1 MTGSLQI
8 AVTAVGGLALFIYG
22 MGLMSDGLKE
32 TAGSKLKAVLGYMT
46 KNRFFAIA
54 AGAGVTALIQSSS
67 ATSVMTV
74 GFVNAGLLSLEQAI
88 GVIFGA
94 NIGTTITGQIVSLKL
109 DDLALPAITIGVAGL
124 LAARGKS
131 MRGILRTV
139 LGFGFLFYGMQVMS
153 HELKSLTEMPAFIRF
168 FSTFDCTPSATGHLP
183 LGCVLGAIAVG
194 TLCTMLVQSSSA
206 TIGITIA
213 LAEAGAI
220 NIWTAIPIVLGDNIG
235 TTVTAGLAAI
245 GTNANARRTA
255 LAHALFNLLGTMILT
270 ASFALV
276 FTASD
281 GVGAPAF
288 FHLVDFCVP
297 GDSFAGANPGRYVAM
312 AHTLFNV
319 GNVIL
324 LSAFIP
330 ALARICETII
340 RSKGESRTL
349 TLEPNLLVAPALA
362 LQAAASAVAEMTR
375 RAWTVASVALNNSLG
390 KTSVNPE
397 SIEAAEREVDK
408 MREQIKAY
416 LVEISQRKLS
426 QREALMIPEL
436 IHCANDAER
445 ISDLALKVCRKGDVV
460 RGGIADPGAVS
471 LVAGV
476 AAQVRQFAHGTID
489 AMRNG
494 KPPAFD
500 PKSIDSGIRSAA
512 RMATLELWSDQ
523 PSRGAHTREYLALV
537 SVFKCLGDIS
547 RHIGNI
553 AVRAREFR
561 APSNPPQTTVRF
573 GII

>member
-1 MTGSLQI
+1 
-8 AVTAVGGLALFIYG
+8 
-22 MGLMSDGLKE
+22 
-32 TAGSKLKAVLGYMT
+32 
-46 KNRFFAIA
+46 
-54 AGAGVTALIQSSS
+54 
-67 ATSVMTV
+67 
-74 GFVNAGLLSLEQAI
+74 
-88 GVIFGA
+88 
-94 NIGTTITGQIVSLKL
+94 
-109 DDLALPAITIGVAGL
+109 
-124 LAARGKS
+124 

-153 HELKSLTEMPAFIRF
+153 HELKLLTEMPAFIRF
-168 FSTFDCTPSATGHLP
+168 FSTFDCTPSAAGHLP

-270 ASFALV
+270 ASFAFV
-276 FTASD
+276 FTAPG

-288 FHLVDFCVP
+288 FHLVDLCVP
-297 GDSFAGANPGRYVAM
+297 GDSFAGANPGRHVAM
-312 AHTLFNV
+312 AHTLFNI
-319 GNVIL
+319 GNVIQ

-349 TLEPNLLVAPALA
+349 TLEPKLLVAPALA

-397 SIEAAEREVDK
+397 SIETAEREVDK

-476 AAQVRQFAHGTID
+476 AAQVRQFAHDTID

-561 APSNPPQTTVRF
+561 APSNPPQTTVGF

>member
-8 AVTAVGGLALFIYG
+8 AVTAIGGLALFIYG

-124 LAARGKS
+124 LAVRGKS

-270 ASFALV
+270 ASFAFV
-276 FTASD
+276 FTAPG

-288 FHLVDFCVP
+288 FHLVDLCVP
-297 GDSFAGANPGRYVAM
+297 GDSFAGANPGRHVAM

-340 RSKGESRTL
+340 RSKGKLRTL

-460 RGGIADPGAVS
+460 GGGIADPGAVS

-476 AAQVRQFAHGTID
+476 AAQVRQFAHDTID

-500 PKSIDSGIRSAA
+500 PKSIDSEIRSAA
-512 RMATLELWSDQ
+512 RMATLELWNDQ

-553 AVRAREFR
+553 AVRARGVSS
-561 APSNPPQTTVRF
+561 AV
-573 GII
+573 

>member
-1 MTGSLQI
+1 MTGNLQI
-8 AVTAVGGLALFIYG
+8 AVMAAGGLALFIHG
-22 MGLMSDGLKE
+22 MGLMSDGLRE

-74 GFVNAGLLSLEQAI
+74 GFVNAGLLSLQQAI

-270 ASFALV
+270 ASFAFV
-276 FTASD
+276 FTAPG

-288 FHLVDFCVP
+288 FHLVDLCVP
-297 GDSFAGANPGRYVAM
+297 GDSFAGANPGRHVAM
-312 AHTLFNV
+312 AHTLFNI

-349 TLEPNLLVAPALA
+349 TLEPKLLVAPALA

-397 SIEAAEREVDK
+397 SIETAEREVDE

-416 LVEISQRKLS
+416 LVEIFSQRKLS

-445 ISDLALKVCRKGDVV
+445 ISDLALKVCRKGEVV

-476 AAQVRQFAHGTID
+476 AAQVRQFAHDTID

-512 RMATLELWSDQ
+512 RMATLALWNDQ
-523 PSRGAHTREYLALV
+523 PSRGAHTLEYLALV

-553 AVRAREFR
+553 AVRARGF
-561 APSNPPQTTVRF
+561 SSVV
-573 GII
+573 

>member
-1 MTGSLQI
+1 MTGNIQVATTVL
-8 AVTAVGGLALFIYG
+8 GGLALFIYG
-22 MGLMSDGLKE
+22 MGLMSEGL
-32 TAGSKLKAVLGYMT
+32 TQVAGARMKAILGYVT
-46 KNRFFAIA
+46 KNRVAAIA
-54 AGAGVTALIQSSS
+54 AGAGITALIQSSS
-67 ATSVMTV
+67 ATTVMTV
-74 GFVNAGLLSLEQAI
+74 GFVNAGLLSLQQAI

-131 MRGILRTV
+131 MRGIMRTV

-153 HELKSLTEMPAFIRF
+153 HELKSLTEMSAFIRF

-183 LGCVLGAIAVG
+183 IGCVLGAIAVG

-270 ASFALV
+270 ASFAIV

-288 FHLVDFCVP
+288 FHLVDLCVP
-297 GDSFAGANPGRYVAM
+297 GDSFAGANPGRHVAM

-340 RSKGESRTL
+340 RSKGESRAL

-362 LQAAASAVAEMTR
+362 LQATASAVAEMTR

-460 RGGIADPGAVS
+460 KGGIADTGAVS

-476 AAQVRQFAHGTID
+476 AAQVRQFAHDTID

-512 RMATLELWSDQ
+512 RMATLELWNDQ
-523 PSRGAHTREYLALV
+523 QSRGAHTREYLALT

-553 AVRAREFR
+553 AVRARGFSC
-561 APSNPPQTTVRF
+561 AV
-573 GII
+573 

>member
-1 MTGSLQI
+1 MTGSVQI

-74 GFVNAGLLSLEQAI
+74 GFVNAGLLSLQQAI

-124 LAARGKS
+124 LAVRGKS

-153 HELKSLTEMPAFIRF
+153 HEL
-168 FSTFDCTPSATGHLP
+168 
-183 LGCVLGAIAVG
+183 CVLGAIAVG

-270 ASFALV
+270 ASFAFV
-276 FTASD
+276 FTAPG

-288 FHLVDFCVP
+288 FHLVDLCVP
-297 GDSFAGANPGRYVAM
+297 GDSFAGANPGRHVAM

-460 RGGIADPGAVS
+460 KGGIADPGAVS

-476 AAQVRQFAHGTID
+476 AAQVRQFAHDTID